1 MDDKIVFDIET
12 QKSFEEVGGRDKLHL
27 LGISVLAA
35 YSYNYKKCFV
45 FDERNI
51 IDFQK
56 MIDKADVLIG
66 FNSNGFDI
74 PILKS
79 YNFKLDKIYSLD
91 LMEDVKN
98 GVGFRVSLDNIA
110 NATLGLNKTAD
121 GLQALKW
128 YKEGNIAAI
137 KKYCASDV
145 QITRDIY
152 EYGKNN
158 NHVFFV
164 NREKGK
170 VAVPVFWGAP
180 KQQNIKELLR
190 EAMDK
195 RRSVEIEYIAHFPAK
210 KDEPKNI
217 RLIDIHE
224 IRGGLV
230 AGFCHLRNEKR
241 IFKEDRIINAKIT
254 DKSYKTEK
262 DVQGQLL

>member
-1 MDDKIVFDIET
+1 MNDTIVFDIET

-51 IDFQK
+51 LDFQK
-56 MIDKADVLIG
+56 MIDTAGTLIG
-66 FNSNGFDI
+66 FNSNGFDV

-98 GVGFRVSLDNIA
+98 GAGFRVSLDNIA

-137 KKYCASDV
+137 KKYCVSDV
-145 QITRDIY
+145 QITRDVY

-164 NREKGK
+164 NRVKGK
-170 VAVPVFWGAP
+170 VAVSVFWGAP
-180 KQQNIKELLR
+180 KQRNIKELLND
-190 EAMDK
+190 AFNK
-195 RRSVEIEYIAHFPAK
+195 RQSVEIEYLTHFPAK

-217 RLIDIHE
+217 RLIDIYE
-224 IRGGLV
+224 INGGLV
-230 AGFCHLRNEKR
+230 RGFCHLRNENR
-241 IFKEDRIINAKIT
+241 IFKEDRILSARIT
-254 DKSYKTEK
+254 DKVYKTEN

>member
-1 MDDKIVFDIET
+1 MNDKIVFDIET

-45 FDERNI
+45 FDEGNI
-51 IDFQK
+51 YDFQK
-56 MIDKADVLIG
+56 MIDTADTLIG
-66 FNSNGFDI
+66 FNSNGFDV
-74 PILKS
+74 PILRS
-79 YNFKLDKIYSLD
+79 YNFKLDKIHSLD

-98 GVGFRVSLDNIA
+98 GVGFRVALDNIA

-137 KKYCASDV
+137 KKYCVSDV
-145 QITRDIY
+145 QITRDVY

-170 VAVPVFWGAP
+170 VAVPVFWGAE
-180 KQQNIKELLR
+180 KQRNIKEILND
-190 EAMDK
+190 AFSN
-195 RRSVEIEYIAHFPAK
+195 RRSVEIEYLAHFPAK

-217 RLIDIHE
+217 RIIDIYE
-224 IRGGLV
+224 ISGGLV
-230 AGFCHLRNEKR
+230 HGFCHLRNEKR
-241 IFKEDRIINAKIT
+241 VFKEDRILNAKIT
-254 DKSYKTEK
+254 DKTYKTEH
-262 DVQGQLL
+262 DIQGRLL